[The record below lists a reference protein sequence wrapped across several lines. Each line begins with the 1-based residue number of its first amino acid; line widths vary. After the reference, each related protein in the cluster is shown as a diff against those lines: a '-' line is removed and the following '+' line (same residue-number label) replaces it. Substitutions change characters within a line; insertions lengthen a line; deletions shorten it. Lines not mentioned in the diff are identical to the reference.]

1 MKKTLL
7 NKNGSSLMLLNDE
20 TKKKDSIELL
30 KESSA
35 SVISCVNP
43 LQKYAPNPLDVNFRN
58 TTNTSSD
65 HEPLKTRGR
74 DRPKSSLTSR
84 KLVNQVDNPD
94 DNAISFSSSKY
105 RSISCEDAR
114 QALNESLMKVCSMQN
129 MLENRR

>member
-1 MKKTLL
+1 
-7 NKNGSSLMLLNDE
+7 MLLNDE
-20 TKKKDSIELL
+20 TKKNDTIALQDSN
-30 KESSA
+30 A
-35 SVISCVNP
+35 SVTRSINP

-94 DNAISFSSSKY
+94 DNSFSSSKY

>member
-7 NKNGSSLMLLNDE
+7 NKNDSSPMLLNDE
-20 TKKKDSIELL
+20 TKKKDSKELFQDNNPT
-30 KESSA
+30 
-35 SVISCVNP
+35 VTISINP
-43 LQKYAPNPLDVNFRN
+43 LQKYAPNPLDVNFRK

-94 DNAISFSSSKY
+94 DNSFSSSKY

-129 MLENRR
+129 MLETRR

>member
-7 NKNGSSLMLLNDE
+7 NKNDRSSMLLNDE

-94 DNAISFSSSKY
+94 DNSFSSSKY

-129 MLENRR
+129 MLETRR